1 MLRTAVSKG
10 TLAEQTYSG
19 VELALALITLI
30 VFTEG
35 LLPRLISSEGAADSS
50 AILRYLWLPFYG
62 LVLLGVLWQAQRIAR
77 ALLLQPF
84 LVLLTF
90 LAVCSFLWSI
100 DPEISQRRG
109 LAILITGLTGI
120 YLGVRYD
127 WRTLLRLLGLC
138 WLVIAIASLVSG
150 LVSPS
155 FAITNEVHVGA
166 WKGMFYEKN
175 ALGGHMS
182 RAAYLCAFLLFM
194 DRPWRML
201 WLGAFGLCIL
211 LMVLSTSK
219 TAILALILGL
229 GVLILACIMKQS
241 VILTLVLI
249 WLGVVLGSALVG
261 FIVLAPETFFGLL
274 GREPTLTGRTDIWN
288 SLIGYIAQRPWLGY
302 GYGVFWLVQDGPVYW
317 VQTDLEWD
325 VPSAHNGWLE
335 VALATGLLGFG
346 LLLVNFLLTCLRAA
360 ISSVQTW
367 SGIFALGFCLQFFL
381 FSLSESISLQQNSIV
396 WLSYVAFSTKLALGH
411 RA

>member
-1 MLRTAVSKG
+1 
-10 TLAEQTYSG
+10 
-19 VELALALITLI
+19 
-30 VFTEG
+30 
-35 LLPRLISSEGAADSS
+35 
-50 AILRYLWLPFYG
+50 
-62 LVLLGVLWQAQRIAR
+62 
-77 ALLLQPF
+77 
-84 LVLLTF
+84 
-90 LAVCSFLWSI
+90 
-100 DPEISQRRG
+100 
-109 LAILITGLTGI
+109 
-120 YLGVRYD
+120 
-127 WRTLLRLLGLC
+127 
-138 WLVIAIASLVSG
+138 
-150 LVSPS
+150 
-155 FAITNEVHVGA
+155 
-166 WKGMFYEKN
+166 
-175 ALGGHMS
+175 
-182 RAAYLCAFLLFM
+182 
-194 DRPWRML
+194 
-201 WLGAFGLCIL
+201 
-211 LMVLSTSK
+211 
-219 TAILALILGL
+219 
-229 GVLILACIMKQS
+229 MKQS
-241 VILTLVLI
+241 GILTLVLI

-302 GYGVFWLVQDGPVYW
+302 GYGVFWMVQDGPVYW